1 MVGDPLL
8 TTGHLSGAIP
18 AQNLWGMVRQG
29 DSVLDETESQIQGR
43 APQMPAVGQSEP
55 VLAFQAQ

>member
-1 MVGDPLL
+1 
-8 TTGHLSGAIP
+8 
-18 AQNLWGMVRQG
+18 MVRQG

-55 VLAFQAQ
+55 VLAFQAQQSILPYPSS